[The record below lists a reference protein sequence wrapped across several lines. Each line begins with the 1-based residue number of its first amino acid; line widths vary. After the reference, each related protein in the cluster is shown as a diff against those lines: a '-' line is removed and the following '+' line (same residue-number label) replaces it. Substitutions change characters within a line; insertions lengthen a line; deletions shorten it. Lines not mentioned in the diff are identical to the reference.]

1 MKKALLTLVLFFAFS
16 GIANAND
23 YLRVAD
29 SCYAARA
36 ERANGDKAD
45 PRTARTM
52 IENYRKAM
60 EDSSVVEEAT
70 AGLVKSLYFS
80 FRFVPFDK
88 NKRKG
93 KLDSL
98 KIISENAYRQFPKN
112 KEIAHI
118 YATAISMW
126 GNERG
131 ALTSVKEGVAT
142 TVRDVATAAE
152 NWQVLGRAHF
162 VLPYIPLILPWP
174 DKKLA
179 DKYLTMALQQDPK
192 DLYNYLFLAEL
203 RFDQKRYAD
212 ALNLIDRGL
221 SRGVRTSFF
230 LEDKRGRWKLK
241 ELQKQINAKL
251 DKK

>member
-1 MKKALLTLVLFFAFS
+1 MKKLVAILLMLAVWGFA
-16 GIANAND
+16 NED
-23 YLRVAD
+23 LRIAD

-36 ERANGDKAD
+36 EKANGDKANAKNAKQMVD
-45 PRTARTM
+45 S
-52 IENYRKAM
+52 YRRAM
-60 EDSSVVEEAT
+60 QDSSVQEKAT
-70 AGLVKSLYFS
+70 TGLVKAMYFN

-88 NKRKG
+88 SRRKA

-98 KIISENAYRQFPKN
+98 KTESENAYRKYPKN
-112 KEIAHI
+112 KEIAHV
-118 YATAISMW
+118 YASAMSMW

-142 TVRDVATAAE
+142 TVRDVATATE
-152 NWQVLGRAHF
+152 NWQILGRAHF
-162 VLPYIPLILPWP
+162 VLPYIPLVLPWP

-192 DLYNYLFLAEL
+192 DLYNYFFLAEL

-212 ALNLIDRGL
+212 ALSLIDRGL
-221 SRGVRTSFF
+221 SRGVRTSYF
-230 LEDKRGRWKLK
+230 LEDKRGRWHLK
-241 ELQKQINAKL
+241 ELQKKINAKL